1 MTPNPHAT
9 PTSHSV
15 QSDPGV
21 VLLVPTLN
29 PGPEFQAWIA
39 AVQSQTCQPGRVVV
53 IDSGSTDGTLE
64 ACRAAGLEVHSV
76 NRRDFDHGGTRQLG
90 IDLFAHNATF
100 AIWMTQDAVLNDPHA
115 FAQLLEA
122 FDDPQVAA
130 AYGRQLPHHNATPIA
145 GHARRFNYPDTSR
158 TQTLADAPARG
169 LKTCFL
175 SDSFAA
181 YRVNDLYSVGGFARR
196 ILCAEDMHLAARLLM
211 AGKTIRYQA
220 QACAR
225 HSHNYSWLQEFRRY
239 FDTGAFHAHNGWMM
253 KTFGGAQAEGR
264 RYVRSELRH
273 LASQAPWRLPDALA
287 RTAIK
292 WLAYQMGH
300 NADQWPIGL
309 KKYMSMNKGYWE

>member
-1 MTPNPHAT
+1 MTANPHAA

-15 QSDPGV
+15 QSGSGV

-29 PGPEFQAWIA
+29 PGPAFQGWID
-39 AVQSQTCQPGRVVV
+39 AVRSQTVQPGRVVV

-64 ACRAAGLEVHSV
+64 TCRAAGLEVHPVS
-76 NRRDFDHGGTRQLG
+76 RRDFDHGGTRQLG
-90 IDLFAHNATF
+90 IDLFAHNASL

-130 AYGRQLPHHNATPIA
+130 AYGRQLPHHDATPIA
-145 GHARRFNYPDTSR
+145 AHARQFNYPNAAR
-158 TQTLADAPARG
+158 TQTLADAPSRG

-181 YRVNDLYSVGGFARR
+181 YRVSDLNSVGGFARR
-196 ILCAEDMHLAARLLM
+196 ILCAEDMDLAARLLM

-239 FDTGAFHAHNGWMM
+239 FDTGAFHAHNDWMM
-253 KTFGGAQAEGR
+253 KTFGGAQAEGW

-273 LASQAPWRLPDALA
+273 LANQAPWRLPDALA

-292 WLAYQMGH
+292 WLAYRMGH
-300 NADQWPIGL
+300 NAHKWPIGL
-309 KKYMSMNKGYWE
+309 KKHMSMNKGYWE

>member
-1 MTPNPHAT
+1 MTANPLAA

-15 QSDPGV
+15 QSGSGV

-29 PGPEFQAWIA
+29 PGPAFQGWID
-39 AVQSQTCQPGRVVV
+39 AVRSQTVQPGRVVV

-64 ACRAAGLEVHSV
+64 TCRAAGLEVHPVS
-76 NRRDFDHGGTRQLG
+76 RRDFDHGGTRQLG
-90 IDLFAHNATF
+90 IDLFAHNASL

-115 FAQLLEA
+115 LAQLLEA

-145 GHARRFNYPDTSR
+145 GHARLFNYPDTSR
-158 TQTLADAPARG
+158 TQTLSDAPARG

-181 YRVNDLYSVGGFARR
+181 YRVSDLHSVGGFARR
-196 ILCAEDMHLAARLLM
+196 ILCAEDMQLAARLLM